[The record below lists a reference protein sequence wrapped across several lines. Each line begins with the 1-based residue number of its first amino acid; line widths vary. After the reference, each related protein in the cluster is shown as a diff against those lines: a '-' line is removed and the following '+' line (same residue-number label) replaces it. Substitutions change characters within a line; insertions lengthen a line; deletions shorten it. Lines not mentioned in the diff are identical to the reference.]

1 LILSRSLSP
10 RGVVTLFALL
20 AVLWFA
26 NLEYVS
32 LLRPDEGRNAEI
44 AREMTVTGDWVT
56 PRVNG
61 VKYFDKPPLQY
72 WATAIA
78 FDLFGEDEWTAR
90 LWTASTGF
98 LGILLTFALGAR
110 LYGARAGLFSA
121 VVLASS
127 LLYGAMGHISTLD
140 MGVTLFLVVAL
151 AAFIRAEQ
159 AGIARGAWLAVAW
172 AALAASVLSKGLIGI
187 VIPAGA
193 FGLYMIW
200 QRDWGL
206 PRRLITLR
214 ALALFAAM
222 VVPWFAL
229 VSARNPE
236 FAGFFFVHEHFQRF
250 LTPIHQRH
258 GAPWYFLAVL
268 LLGTLPWTFAFV
280 DGLQSAYRASR
291 SRGEGLNVERL
302 LLAWAAFVLVFF
314 TLSSSKLPAYIL
326 PMFPVAA
333 LLAGRRLATLSAARI
348 CLCAAVV
355 VAIALTLVILSPLA
369 TRLAPGDLSAA
380 LLPQYVP
387 WATAASGAL
396 LACAAVSCGLSAQRK
411 ATAAVLALAL
421 GGLGFQQLALSGY
434 ETLASSSSTHLLG
447 ERIHDRIPRAA
458 PVYSVDTFDHTLPFY
473 LQRPVILVRDADE
486 LAFGLSAEPALWI
499 PEIAAFEARWKS
511 DPLAFAFMRPDTYA
525 MLRAAGLP
533 LTIIDRDSLLVVV
546 VKPLAEARLES
557 ALQP

>member
-1 LILSRSLSP
+1 MIPNRSPSP

-44 AREMTVTGDWVT
+44 AREMTVSGDWVT

-61 VKYFDKPPLQY
+61 VKYFEKPPLQY

-140 MGVTLFLVVAL
+140 MGVTLFLMAAL

-159 AGIARGAWLAVAW
+159 AGIGRGPWLTAAW

-193 FGLYMIW
+193 FGLYMIG

-206 PRRLITLR
+206 PRRLVTLR
-214 ALALFAAM
+214 ALALFA
-222 VVPWFAL
+222 VLVLPWFAL

-236 FAGFFFVHEHFQRF
+236 FAGFFFLHEHFQRF
-250 LTPIHQRH
+250 LTPVHQRH
-258 GAPWYFLAVL
+258 GAPWYFIAVL

-280 DGLQSAYRASR
+280 DGIQSAYRASR
-291 SRGEGLNVERL
+291 AAGEGLNIERL
-302 LLAWAAFVLVFF
+302 LLAWIAFVLVFF

-333 LLAGRRLATLSAARI
+333 LLAGRRLASLSAARI
-348 CLCAAVV
+348 CRYGGLVV
-355 VAIALTLVILSPLA
+355 GIALALVVLSPLA
-369 TRLAPGDLSAA
+369 TRLAPADLSAA
-380 LLPQYVP
+380 LLPRYAP
-387 WATAASGAL
+387 WATAACGAL

-411 ATAAVLALAL
+411 AIAAVLALAL

-434 ETLASSSSTHLLG
+434 ETLASAASSHLLG
-447 ERIHDRIPRAA
+447 ERVRDRIPRAA
-458 PVYSVDTFDHTLPFY
+458 PVYSVDTFDPTLPFY
-473 LQRPVILVRDADE
+473 LQRPVTLVRHADE
-486 LAFGLSAEPALWI
+486 LAFGLASEPALWV

-511 DPLAFAFMRPDTYA
+511 DALAFAVMRPDTYQT
-525 MLRAAGLP
+525 LRAAGLP
-533 LTIIDRDSLLVVV
+533 MTIIDRDDHLVVV
-546 VKPLAEARLES
+546 VKPLAEARIED
-557 ALQP
+557 APRR